1 MKKEDDLDV
10 TAPGVGKTYRGFN
23 VKLIMDDDLLW
34 FPPEGEDLKH
44 LKKLEK
50 EAKEKGKKIDMHV
63 YSWKY
68 LGVNIWF
75 PVQNKVFTVRLSK
88 CIGQFIKP

>member
-1 MKKEDDLDV
+1 MKKEEDLDV

-34 FPPEGEDLKH
+34 FPSDNNK
-44 LKKLEK
+44 
-50 EAKEKGKKIDMHV
+50 AKGPKDRIYV
-63 YSWKY
+63 WKD